1 MYSFHKQNSH
11 AEPVLGG
18 SGILTDWSGPLE
30 KLKGK
35 KKRKKKKRSQHKR
48 IDAVVNSRYS
58 KTEIVVKRSAQGAPF
73 LS

>member
-1 MYSFHKQNSH
+1 MYSFHKQNSR
-11 AEPVLGG
+11 AEPVHKG

-30 KLKGK
+30 KLKK
-35 KKRKKKKRSQHKR
+35 KKSQHKR

-58 KTEIVVKRSAQGAPF
+58 RTEIVVKRSVVGTPL